1 MFYYL
6 TPINPETRYRYDAL
20 GRRTRKATYG
30 RHTGHT
36 ARSRTDFVW

>member
-20 GRRTRKATYG
+20 GRRTRK
-30 RHTGHT
+30 
-36 ARSRTDFVW
+36 

>member
-20 GRRTRKATYG
+20 GRRTRKAT
-30 RHTGHT
+30 
-36 ARSRTDFVW
+36 

>member
-20 GRRTRKATYG
+20 GRRVSKATYG

-36 ARSRTDFVW
+36 ARSRT

>member
-20 GRRTRKATYG
+20 GRRTRKA
-30 RHTGHT
+30 
-36 ARSRTDFVW
+36 

>member
-20 GRRTRKATYG
+20 GRRVSKA
-30 RHTGHT
+30 
-36 ARSRTDFVW
+36 

>member
-20 GRRTRKATYG
+20 GRRVSK
-30 RHTGHT
+30 
-36 ARSRTDFVW
+36 

>member
-1 MFYYL
+1 M
-6 TPINPETRYRYDAL
+6 NPETRYRYDAL

-36 ARSRTDFVW
+36 A

>member
-20 GRRTRKATYG
+20 GRRVSKATY
-30 RHTGHT
+30 
-36 ARSRTDFVW
+36 